1 MPAIASSAPDIM
13 IGQIAAQT
21 QHIRVGSGGV
31 MLPNHAPLTVAER
44 FKVLEALYPGRIDL
58 GLGRA
63 PGTDQITSYALR
75 RRQGISEE
83 DDFLDR
89 FQELVLLETRAFPAG
104 HPFQNVRAM
113 PADVPLPP
121 IWLLGS
127 SDYSARLAAQIGAGF
142 SFAAHFS
149 DLDPAIP
156 MRLYR
161 QSFKPS
167 ARMQTPQAILAMAV
181 ICADTDQDADRLA
194 PAADLHFVRRA
205 QGEYLP
211 LASPEGTAA
220 HPYTPLHRARI
231 AHHPHRAGAGRRI
244 DDCGHGA
251 RPRGAQPLLRAA
263 GGDVRIAPR
272 HLSGRASIAS
282 RDWLGSARFFIVAL
296 QEVSVGQHITLTAK
310 DGHTFGAYRA
320 DPAGAPKG
328 AIVVI
333 QEIFGVNSH
342 IRNVTDRFAQ
352 DGYVAIA
359 PALFDRQEKN
369 FQSGYTP
376 DEIANARKFIAKPD
390 WDAMLRDTQAA
401 IDAVKA
407 AGPVAVIG
415 YCMGAIV
422 KFADE
427 KPKGPVMLHFGA
439 KDQGIPLTD
448 VEAIRGK
455 RPAVEIY
462 IYDDAGH
469 GFNCDERGSYDKG
482 SAEIALTRTRDF
494 LAKHMKK

>member
-1 MPAIASSAPDIM
+1 MVPLSVLDLSPVVSGAGAAQALRNTLDLARTADALGYTRYWLAEHHNMPAIASSAPDIM

-161 QSFKPS
+161 ESFKPS
-167 ARMQTPQAILAMAV
+167 ARMQTPQAILALAV
-181 ICADTDQDADRLA
+181 ICADSDEEADRLA
-194 PAADLHFVRRA
+194 SAADLHFVRRA
-205 QGEYLP
+205 KGEYLP
-211 LASPEGTAA
+211 LASPEEAA
-220 HPYTPLHRARI
+220 AYPYTAIDRERI
-231 AHHPHRAGAGRRI
+231 AYNRRRLVV
-244 DDCGHGA
+244 GGPKTVHE
-251 RPRGAQPLLRAA
+251 RLSAA
-263 GGDVRIAPR
+263 
-272 HLSGRASIAS
+272 
-282 RDWLGSARFFIVAL
+282 
-296 QEVSVGQHITLTAK
+296 ITSTQ
-310 DGHTFGAYRA
+310 A
-320 DPAGAPKG
+320 DELM
-328 AIVVI
+328 VTTMVH
-333 QEIFGVNSH
+333 SH
-342 IRNVTDRFAQ
+342 D
-352 DGYVAIA
+352 
-359 PALFDRQEKN
+359 
-369 FQSGYTP
+369 
-376 DEIANARKFIAKPD
+376 ARKRSYALL
-390 WDAMLRDTQAA
+390 AEM
-401 IDAVKA
+401 
-407 AGPVAVIG
+407 
-415 YCMGAIV
+415 
-422 KFADE
+422 
-427 KPKGPVMLHFGA
+427 FGL
-439 KDQGIPLTD
+439 QSPN
-448 VEAIRGK
+448 VQR
-455 RPAVEIY
+455 
-462 IYDDAGH
+462 
-469 GFNCDERGSYDKG
+469 
-482 SAEIALTRTRDF
+482 
-494 LAKHMKK
+494 